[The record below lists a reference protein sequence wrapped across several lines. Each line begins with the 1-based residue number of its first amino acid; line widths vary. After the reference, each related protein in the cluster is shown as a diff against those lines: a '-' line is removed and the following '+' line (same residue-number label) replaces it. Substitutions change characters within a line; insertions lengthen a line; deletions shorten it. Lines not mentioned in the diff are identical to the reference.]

1 MGGAIGDDFLLMQ
14 DNATPHTANV
24 TTRFLEE
31 QGIGTLDWPA
41 KSPDLNPIENLWD
54 QVKREADRHIME
66 HTTLAQ
72 LGRII
77 QRAWNHIPQQNI
89 NNLVN
94 SMRKRCNDVIDA
106 DGGNIDY

>member
-1 MGGAIGDDFLLMQ
+1 
-14 DNATPHTANV
+14 
-24 TTRFLEE
+24 
-31 QGIGTLDWPA
+31 
-41 KSPDLNPIENLWD
+41 
-54 QVKREADRHIME
+54 ME

-72 LGRII
+72 LGGII

-94 SMRKRCNDVIDA
+94 SMRKRCNDVIGA